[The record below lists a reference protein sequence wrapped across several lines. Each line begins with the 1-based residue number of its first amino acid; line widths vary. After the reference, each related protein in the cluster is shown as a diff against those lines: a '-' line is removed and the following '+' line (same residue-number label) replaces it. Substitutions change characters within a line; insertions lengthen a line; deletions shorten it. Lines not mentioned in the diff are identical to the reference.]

1 MQSVKVWD
9 PVVRIFHWSL
19 VLGFAANATLV
30 SDHSP
35 LHLWIGYGVTSLVLF
50 RILWGFIGTH
60 YARFSSFP
68 PSLSAATGQL
78 TDMVRGNTDSHRGHT
93 PLGALMIYNLLGS
106 LLMIGL
112 TGFLLTTALL
122 ANAGWVAELHEI
134 CVVWAELSVVL
145 HIAAVLFESHRTKV
159 NLPRAMITGRKDI
172 LVK

>member
-35 LHLWIGYGVTSLVLF
+35 LHLWIGYGITGLVLF
-50 RILWGFIGTH
+50 RILWGFIGTY

-68 PSLSAATGQL
+68 PSLSAAAGQL
-78 TDMVRGNTDSHRGHT
+78 SDMVSGNKRSHRGHT
-93 PLGALMIYNLLGS
+93 PLGAWMIYNLLGS

-112 TGFLLTTALL
+112 TGYMLTTTVL
-122 ANAGWVAELHEI
+122 ANANWVEDLHEI
-134 CVVWAELSVVL
+134 CVGWAELSVVL
-145 HIAAVLFESHRTKV
+145 HILAVILESRRTKV
-159 NLPRAMITGRKDI
+159 NLPRAMITGRKEI
-172 LVK
+172 AVE